1 MRNSSF
7 TQKFTSRYDCP
18 AISPKHERVDYSR
31 KIMRINQAIKSI
43 LSISHMERMSII
55 AINNR
60 SICNHNKI
68 KRAERAYHSIAKK
81 NELPNIKQLRLDNR
95 RKILRTEPD
104 ASVNISNRMSFMED
118 RIKDEQVQ
126 ICEKYIQEY
135 LQRLKK
141 QNRFDILG
149 DRTKLIE
156 EACKQIFQKMQKKNS
171 NKPTLRLINRR

>member
-7 TQKFTSRYDCP
+7 TQKFTSRYDCS

-68 KRAERAYHSIAKK
+68 QRAERAYHSIAKK

-149 DRTKLIE
+149 DRTQLIE